1 MAAAM
6 VLLVLRVRSPLQ
18 EISSP
23 ASGGGVIDLVHPADG
38 AQRASDHR
46 RYRCAPLEFRG
57 IARIGPVR

>member
-1 MAAAM
+1 
-6 VLLVLRVRSPLQ
+6 
-18 EISSP
+18 
-23 ASGGGVIDLVHPADG
+23 VHPADG